1 MELLWRYSPIP
12 AVSLSEVVMSVSLR
26 FYVFS
31 AGGLQRISQ
40 RVMDGLCQGRDAL
53 PQFANTKQKFA
64 NVVVELENGKPAR
77 LREATGSFLHFDDKG
92 QVHESLMRGGFE
104 AMETYDALER
114 SKRIGPSKV
123 VDLSPKLNR
132 EKWERENRWQ
142 LSKQQLDMVA
152 DDIWKRKRA
161 AAVTVI
167 QAKGAAPRPVPLTH
181 QAVGAIREVATQLYG
196 IDLKLQELSETALKG
211 FIFEVKARAARE
223 GNDPLWLGLAE
234 SADRRREIKA
244 RHRTGKGTWYA
255 QVDVTS
261 WDEAREKGQI
271 ILSKEEKCSSKE
283 EAEKAAQRLLAEHAK
298 YFSATHS
305 VDASVFC
312 DLEWTEEESE

>member
-1 MELLWRYSPIP
+1 VLNRST
-12 AVSLSEVVMSVSLR
+12 EVVMSVSIR
-26 FYVFS
+26 FYLF
-31 AGGLQRISQ
+31 AADGLQRISQ
-40 RVMDGLCQGRDAL
+40 RVMDGLCHGIDAM
-53 PQFANTKQKFA
+53 PQFANTKQRIA
-64 NVVVELENGKPAR
+64 NAVVELENGKPAR

-92 QVHESLMRGGFE
+92 LVHESLMRGGFE
-104 AMETYDALER
+104 AMETHRALER

-132 EKWERENRWQ
+132 EKWERENKWQ
-142 LSKQQLDMVA
+142 LSQQQLDVIT
-152 DDIWKRKRA
+152 DDIWKRKRTA
-161 AAVTVI
+161 AARVI
-167 QAKGAAPRPVPLTH
+167 QAKGAAPKPVPLTH
-181 QAVGAIREVATQLYG
+181 EAEEAIREVETQLYG
-196 IDLKLQELSETALKG
+196 IDLKLQYLSEAALKG
-211 FIFEVKARAARE
+211 FIFEIKARAARE

-244 RHRTGKGTWYA
+244 RHRTGVGIWYA

-261 WDEAREKGQI
+261 WDETRDKGQI

-312 DLEWTEEESE
+312 DLEWTGES